1 MAARALWSRAAFKQG
16 VQLLSLG
23 ATNFVDI
30 AEHQQNLFDSVP
42 VKPQGELNDVL
53 DRITNR
59 FGTEAI
65 GPGHRR
71 SVERGSLT
79 QQAKQGEK

>member
-1 MAARALWSRAAFKQG
+1 LAARALWSRAAFKQG

-65 GPGHRR
+65 GRGHRQ
-71 SVERGSLT
+71 SMERGSLT
-79 QQAKQGEK
+79 QQDKQGEK

>member
-1 MAARALWSRAAFKQG
+1 MRHSRLAFSLQAAGEDLGQIKHIQHLQCLKFTQVRGIQG
-16 VQLLSLG
+16 LG

-53 DRITNR
+53 D
-59 FGTEAI
+59 
-65 GPGHRR
+65 
-71 SVERGSLT
+71 
-79 QQAKQGEK
+79 

>member
-1 MAARALWSRAAFKQG
+1 LAARALWSRAAFKQG

-53 DRITNR
+53 D
-59 FGTEAI
+59 
-65 GPGHRR
+65 
-71 SVERGSLT
+71 
-79 QQAKQGEK
+79 

>member
-1 MAARALWSRAAFKQG
+1 MAARALWSRAAFKQD
-16 VQLLSLG
+16 VRLLSLG

-53 DRITNR
+53 D
-59 FGTEAI
+59 
-65 GPGHRR
+65 
-71 SVERGSLT
+71 
-79 QQAKQGEK
+79 

>member
-42 VKPQGELNDVL
+42 VKPQGELNDAL

-71 SVERGSLT
+71 SMERGSLT
-79 QQAKQGEK
+79 QQDKQGEK

>member
-53 DRITNR
+53 DRIT
-59 FGTEAI
+59 EAI

-71 SVERGSLT
+71 SMERGSLT
-79 QQAKQGEK
+79 QQDKQGEK

>member
-1 MAARALWSRAAFKQG
+1 MAARALWSRAAFKQD
-16 VQLLSLG
+16 VRLLSLG

-30 AEHQQNLFDSVP
+30 AAHQQNLFDSVP

-71 SVERGSLT
+71 SMERGSLT
-79 QQAKQGEK
+79 KQDKQGEK

>member
-30 AEHQQNLFDSVP
+30 AAHQQNLFDSVP

-65 GPGHRR
+65 GRGHRQ
-71 SVERGSLT
+71 SMERGSLT
-79 QQAKQGEK
+79 QQDKQGEK

>member
-1 MAARALWSRAAFKQG
+1 MAARVLWSRAAFKQG

-65 GPGHRR
+65 GRGHRQ
-71 SVERGSLT
+71 SMERGSLT
-79 QQAKQGEK
+79 QQDKQGEK

>member
-1 MAARALWSRAAFKQG
+1 

-30 AEHQQNLFDSVP
+30 AAHQQNLFDSVP

-53 DRITNR
+53 D
-59 FGTEAI
+59 
-65 GPGHRR
+65 
-71 SVERGSLT
+71 
-79 QQAKQGEK
+79 